1 MLSSD
6 GFIEK
11 VLKFGLADAAELAAA
26 GKTFSSLAALGQ
38 KLRQYE
44 LKSAGDVSASAMKV
58 VQGKKETG
66 SADDATAMCFEII

>member
-26 GKTFSSLAALGQ
+26 GKNVFLIG
-38 KLRQYE
+38 
-44 LKSAGDVSASAMKV
+44 
-58 VQGKKETG
+58 G
-66 SADDATAMCFEII
+66 SGAEIKTV

>member
-1 MLSSD
+1 MP
-6 GFIEK
+6 
-11 VLKFGLADAAELAAA
+11 AELAAA

-58 VQGKKETG
+58 VQGRKETG
-66 SADDATAMCFEII
+66 SADDATAMCFEIV